1 MRRVMKWLM
10 IVVLAIVLLAALAY
24 GAYLK
29 RDLIAVWLGLEEPK
43 PELSEK
49 PLFKPLDRFVISLEG
64 DSQSHY
70 LVLVLELALV
80 THNPAQLE
88 ELRMLNPLIRNAMV
102 QYFSHRSNDD
112 VQKELKDI
120 TALQTSLLGKLV
132 TTLQSYGYKPYL
144 DEVLITKVLV
154 Q

>member
-1 MRRVMKWLM
+1 MKWLM

>member
-1 MRRVMKWLM
+1 MKWLM

-64 DSQSHY
+64 ESQSHY
-70 LVLVLELALV
+70 LVLELALV

-88 ELRMLNPLIRNAMV
+88 ELKVLNPLIRNAMV
-102 QYFSHRSNDD
+102 QYFSHRTNDD

-132 TTLQSYGYKPYL
+132 TTLQSYGYKSYL

>member
-1 MRRVMKWLM
+1 MIRRVMKWLM

-70 LVLVLELALV
+70 LVLELALV
-80 THNPAQLE
+80 THNPALLE